1 MKAKKAAKCPVPYSI
16 DSNGIVKKKNKKKV
30 KSLAQKVST
39 SNEVIE
45 AMEAASAVSTKTLYP
60 KNNKQKQ
67 KGKKN
72 ILEKHADNVTN
83 GSSNIKEI
91 QMKNGS
97 VDSQNCLGSTKEA
110 DSLHMPADT
119 TLSGVSSKIK
129 KEQKKNQAN
138 LQASSENKSAATREN
153 KLRKAK
159 VEVSGMPESNDEKE
173 QRTIF
178 VGNVSTKTTR
188 KSLSRFF
195 SKYGKVEAVR
205 LRCAAVPTLATTKRQ
220 AVIKNT
226 FHEKRT
232 SLSAYVRFTE
242 AAMVEAALKANG
254 AELDEKHLHVDHSQ
268 GSNRNTKLAVFIG
281 NLAFEAEEEALR
293 SHFATCGEIES
304 VRIVRDKK
312 MASGKGFGY
321 VNFMS
326 EDAVEMAL
334 QMDGKVF
341 MHRQLRV
348 QRCAKQGKKGPKPT
362 FKTRGKKGLGFM
374 KNKPTS
380 AKTSKMQQSFTGKKM
395 METKKFKKIKAK
407 AKFTKEDRKKKAI
420 AHKLAAVK

>member
-1 MKAKKAAKCPVPYSI
+1 MELKK
-16 DSNGIVKKKNKKKV
+16 DSNKKKV
-30 KSLAQKVST
+30 KFLAQKVSGD
-39 SNEVIE
+39 SEVTE
-45 AMEAASAVSTKTLYP
+45 AMEVASTVVSTLHP
-60 KNNKQKQ
+60 KNNKQK
-67 KGKKN
+67 KKSKKN
-72 ILEKHADNVTN
+72 SIEKPAYNFTN
-83 GSSNIKEI
+83 GSSNVKEL
-91 QMKNGS
+91 QMKNDNS
-97 VDSQNCLGSTKEA
+97 DAQNCPGST
-110 DSLHMPADT
+110 HMPADT
-119 TLSGVSSKIK
+119 GLTDASPNIK
-129 KEQKKNQAN
+129 KKQKKYQAN
-138 LQASSENKSAATREN
+138 MLESPESTSAATKKN
-153 KLRKAK
+153 KKRGKAK
-159 VEVSGMPESNDEKE
+159 VEMSGTPESNDEKE

-205 LRCAAVPTLATTKRQ
+205 LRCAAVPTPATTKRQ
-220 AVIKNT
+220 AVITST

-242 AAMVEAALKANG
+242 SAMVEAALKASG
-254 AELDEKHLHVDHSQ
+254 AELDNKHLHVDRSQ

-281 NLAFEAEEEALR
+281 NLAFEAEEEALY
-293 SHFATCGEIES
+293 SHFASCGEIES

-348 QRCAKQGKKGPKPT
+348 QRCVKQGKKGPKPT
-362 FKTRGKKGLGFM
+362 LKTQRKKGLSFM
-374 KNKPTS
+374 KNKPIS
-380 AKTSKMQQSFTGKKM
+380 AKTSKKQQSFTGKKM
-395 METKKFKKIKAK
+395 METKKFKKMKAK

-420 AHKLAAVK
+420 AHKLVGVK